1 METYHAVPFIKTC
14 RHELLRYP
22 YQCSPDLLLTNTPK
36 GLASEKRHLELE
48 TETLLLINWDRE
60 ANCIDRLLSLIL
72 FLFGGTILS
81 ILVIGVYQLPRS
93 RGQESARVCS
103 LSIMILKAQKGSCPS
118 RCATLKMVRL
128 LFLHILLV
136 SQFLP
141 GRSIDPLP
149 CKGHRV

>member
-48 TETLLLINWDRE
+48 TETLFLINWDRD

-72 FLFGGTILS
+72 FLFGGKYTCLS
-81 ILVIGVYQLPRS
+81 IT
-93 RGQESARVCS
+93 QESRAGKCS
-103 LSIMILKAQKGSCPS
+103 CVLPKHHDTEGPRRELPFPLRHSEDGEAALSTHSACESVLAW
-118 RCATLKMVRL
+118 T
-128 LFLHILLV
+128 
-136 SQFLP
+136 
-141 GRSIDPLP
+141 
-149 CKGHRV
+149 